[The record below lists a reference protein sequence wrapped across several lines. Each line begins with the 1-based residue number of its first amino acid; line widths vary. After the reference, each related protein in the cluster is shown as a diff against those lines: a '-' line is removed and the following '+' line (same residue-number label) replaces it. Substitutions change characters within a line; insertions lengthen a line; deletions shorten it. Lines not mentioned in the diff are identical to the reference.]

1 MIFVVVIHCIICVLL
16 LTVVLMQSG
25 RGGGLTDTFA
35 AAESMFGAKTNE
47 FMVKTT
53 TVLAAMFLITSL
65 ALAYFSARKDQSLMD
80 RIKHLPKID
89 ITTPAAKKEEAPAAT
104 DKSAVADKPVV
115 AETSAASTETAV
127 PAAAVPA
134 APVTTPEVTAPAAEK
149 K

>member
-1 MIFVVVIHCIICVLL
+1 MIFVVIIHCIICVLL

-53 TVLAAMFLITSL
+53 SVLAAMFLMTSL
-65 ALAYFSARKDQSLMD
+65 GLAYFSARKDQSLMD

-89 ITTPAAKKEEAPAAT
+89 LTTPVAKKEETSATAEAPGATESAAPV
-104 DKSAVADKPVV
+104 AVAP
-115 AETSAASTETAV
+115 S
-127 PAAAVPA
+127 
-134 APVTTPEVTAPAAEK
+134 APVTTAPEAAPVADK